1 MTMQLTRLRPLALGA
16 LAIAVAGGCG
26 DPALGAVTG
35 TVRVGPTP
43 LRAGVIRFH
52 GPDGRLV
59 SGSVNDGGF
68 DLAGISPGTNRVTV
82 VSLPVLEGFT
92 WINPEEPRDPA
103 TLPARAPQPKLV
115 SQAIP
120 TRFAAE
126 ESSPLSCEI
135 RRGPQAIEVRL
146 D

>member
-1 MTMQLTRLRPLALGA
+1 MTISPPCLRLLALGPLAL
-16 LAIAVAGGCG
+16 AVAGGCG
-26 DPALGAVTG
+26 GPALGTVTG

-59 SGSVNDGGF
+59 SGSVNEGGF
-68 DLAGISPGTNRVTV
+68 NLAGISPGANRVTV
-82 VSLPVLEGFT
+82 VSLPVVEGFT

-103 TLPARAPQPKLV
+103 TLTATAPQPKLV

-120 TRFAAE
+120 ARFAAE
-126 ESSPLSCEI
+126 DSSPLSYEI
-135 RRGPQAIEVRL
+135 LRGPQVIEVRL